1 MNIITLNETRST
13 LIKGLLI
20 QSLPP
25 ITKPQ
30 QRVLT
35 ETIDGRDGD
44 RLTLLGYAAYDKTV
58 QIGLCGYYDV
68 DEVIQYFV
76 DNMSGKVIFS
86 NEPDKYYRYT
96 IVKQIDFERLLRFK
110 QAKVVFH
117 VQPYKYD
124 AGGSDEL
131 TAESQAGLTTVSIF
145 NKGNAYSRPLIAL
158 YGSGVITFTVN
169 GIGVDVDFSQCDG
182 VCVIDVEGLEAYDG
196 YPGVQGTALA
206 NRAVSG
212 DYNTLR
218 LKPGEN
224 LLRKTGT
231 GTLTAVQ
238 VTLISRWI

>member
-44 RLTLLGYAAYDKTV
+44 RLTLLGYAAYDKPV
-58 QIGLCGYYDV
+58 EIGLCGDYDV
-68 DEVIQYFV
+68 DEVIQYFA
-76 DNMSGKVIFS
+76 DNVSGKVIFS

-110 QAKVVFH
+110 KAKVVFH

-124 AGGSDEL
+124 AGVDEL
-131 TAESQAGLTTVSIF
+131 GPVSLTGLTSVKVH
-145 NKGNAYSRPLIAL
+145 NNGNTHSRPLWVL
-158 YGSGVITFTVN
+158 SGTGTKSFKVN
-169 GIGVDVDFSQCDG
+169 GIGVDIDFSQCDG
-182 VCVIDVEGLEAYDG
+182 WCYIDVGAREAYDG
-196 YPGVQGTALA
+196 YPGAQGTALA

-212 DYNTLR
+212 DYDNLR

-224 LLRKTGT
+224 IVSWSGS
-231 GTLTAVQ
+231 GTLSAFQ
-238 VTLISRWI
+238 VRLISRWI

>member
-58 QIGLCGYYDV
+58 QIGLCGDYDV

-117 VQPYKYD
+117 VQPYKYGTGID
-124 AGGSDEL
+124 YLGK
-131 TAESQAGLTTVSIF
+131 TVSSLTSWAVM
-145 NKGNAYSRPLIAL
+145 NQGNTYARPTFYLA
-158 YGSGVITFTVN
+158 GSGTMTFSVN
-169 GIGVDVDFSQCDG
+169 GRGVTVDFTACNG
-182 VCVIDVEGLEAYDG
+182 VCVIDTSAVNAYSDWPEVHG
-196 YPGVQGTALA
+196 RVLV

-212 DYNTLR
+212 DYDNLM
-218 LKPGEN
+218 LKPGQN
-224 LLRKTGT
+224 TLSWTGS
-231 GTLTAVQ
+231 GTLTSIGIRGYA
-238 VTLISRWI
+238 RWI

>member
-58 QIGLCGYYDV
+58 QIGLCGDYDV

-124 AGGSDEL
+124 AGTDEFRLSL
-131 TAESQAGLTTVSIF
+131 TGLTYTKIR
-145 NKGNAYSRPLIAL
+145 NNGNTYSRPLWAL
-158 YGSGVITFTVN
+158 SGTGTKSFYIN
-169 GIGVDVDFSQCDG
+169 GIGVDIDFSQCDG
-182 VCVIDVEGLEAYDG
+182 FCVIDTEALEAYDG
-196 YPGVQGTALA
+196 WPQTHGTALA

-212 DYNTLR
+212 DYNNLR

-224 LLRKTGT
+224 TVNWSGS
-231 GTLTAVQ
+231 GTLSTLQVQ
-238 VTLISRWI
+238 KISRWI